1 MGIYKEQYNA
11 QQINE
16 GFRNDIQLKKY
27 GIDINNNKFYLA
39 INVNNITNNILY
51 TRSNYFIILF
61 LQID

>member
-16 GFRNDIQLKKY
+16 GFRDDIQLKKY
-27 GIDINNNKFYLA
+27 GVDINNNKFYLA

-51 TRSNYFIILF
+51 T
-61 LQID
+61 